1 MAQVGYFKQ
10 IRPPWKSAAA
20 KVAPLAREAMFE
32 RSLSQSRKLSSYD
45 AGRDNNFNLLRAIA
59 ATMVIYS
66 HTLALSGR
74 SETVGGVTS
83 FGTLGVRLFF
93 VMSGFLITKSFLSRQ
108 SLKHFLLARF
118 FRIFPG
124 VWVAVIFCFFPV
136 GWYFSTLHGA
146 AYWHDPSV
154 VHYFWKDLTLLTG
167 TANPPSVFA
176 SNPIPGSVNASLW
189 TLQYELILYL
199 ITGLLGVL
207 GLLQDK
213 KRYAI
218 GLGITVLAYL
228 FFKTEGATNL
238 VAFLKGSGLRADR
251 WLDLSLL
258 FILGGAFCVY
268 RDRVPLNWPLALL
281 SIAIVFASF
290 RWGWRDWVLPVFFAY
305 GVLSLAFLPSGV
317 LRKFN
322 HLGDYSYGLYIY
334 AFPVQQSLMALY
346 LAAHPHLV
354 VVKGKSPAWEV
365 WPYFF
370 SSLLGTLILAFLSW
384 HLVEKPAL
392 RAFQR
397 ISRARQTAEPL
408 ERRW

>member
-1 MAQVGYFKQ
+1 
-10 IRPPWKSAAA
+10 
-20 KVAPLAREAMFE
+20 MFE
-32 RSLSQSRKLSSYD
+32 RLITQSRSLSSYD
-45 AGRDNNFNLLRAIA
+45 LGRDNNFNLLRAIA
-59 ATMVIYS
+59 AMMVIYS

-74 SETVGGVTS
+74 SETVWGVTS

-118 FRIFPG
+118 FRIYPG

-136 GWYFSTLHGA
+136 GWYFSTLRGA
-146 AYWHDPSV
+146 AYWQHPSV
-154 VHYFWKDLTLLTG
+154 VKYFLKNMTLLTG
-167 TANPPSVFA
+167 TANIAGVFGG
-176 SNPIPGSVNASLW
+176 NPARSSVNGSLW
-189 TLQYELILYL
+189 TLQYQLILYL
-199 ITGLLGVL
+199 ITALLGVL
-207 GLLQDK
+207 ALLQDK
-213 KRYAI
+213 RRYAI
-218 GLGITVLAYL
+218 GLGVVVLAYV
-228 FFKTEGATNL
+228 FFKTQGAANL
-238 VAFLKGSGLRADR
+238 EAFLKGSGLRADR

-268 RDRVPLNWPLALL
+268 RNHIPLNWPLALL
-281 SIAIVFASF
+281 SIGIVVSSF
-290 RWGWRDWVLPVFFAY
+290 RWGWRDWVLPVAFAY
-305 GVLSLAFLPSGV
+305 AVLSLAFLPRGI

-322 HLGDYSYGLYIY
+322 RLGDYSYGLYIY

-346 LAAHPHLV
+346 LRAHPDLV

-370 SSLLGTLILAFLSW
+370 SSLLGTIILAFLSW

-392 RAFQR
+392 RYFR
-397 ISRARQTAEPL
+397 NLSPARTATGPL